1 MPQLAAAAAVT
12 RAGVAATVIRRKQ
25 DDENDKDQKTVV
37 PETTAE
43 VHRCSS
49 FPWGTESR
57 RRSCLSALSLHPMNQ
72 TKFGS

>member
-12 RAGVAATVIRRKQ
+12 RAGAAATVIRRKQ

-49 FPWGTESR
+49 FPGGLKAAGGFTF
-57 RRSCLSALSLHPMNQ
+57 RRSHYIL
-72 TKFGS
+72 